1 MADARKLNMVLG
13 IAAAVIL
20 IVSFSALAY
29 TFVPQGD
36 SAIVT
41 INGVDYA
48 WANIFDDY
56 GTHTFTANDLSYEGV
71 YLQELVMDSG
81 VQSPE
86 AHTYR
91 LTGQDHYQKDVSWN
105 DIQNGYLT
113 LAKHRAVFPGL
124 TQSFWIRDLASIE
137 VV

>member
-1 MADARKLNMVLG
+1 MADARRLNLILAVT
-13 IAAAVIL
+13 AAVIL

-29 TFVPQGD
+29 TFIPAGD
-36 SAIVT
+36 SDVVS

-56 GTHTFTANDLSYEGV
+56 EPHSFTANDLDYEGV
-71 YLQELVMDSG
+71 HLAELVMDSG

-91 LTGQDHYQKDVSWN
+91 LTGQDHYQKDVTWI

-124 TQSFWIRDLASIE
+124 TQSFWVRNLASIE